1 MEKHQMKQLYQD
13 IDVPKAELKNVI
25 HSAAVRAG
33 KEGAVRRRWGRKVIN
48 GLAVAVALFI
58 LYLSSGLFMPSV
70 NTAMGNIPVAGQIYS
85 LFQDKAGSALFKSNL
100 VTKLNEKAESR
111 GITVT
116 VKSVYYDSGQLVYN
130 FTVDNLKSDEES
142 ISFQVDYKDPRNM
155 LAEDYDSSDM
165 KKMKDGRYAGQLRL
179 FTDGSKLKDGDK
191 LPLVITQIKDI
202 PGNWRFT
209 LPIKKQKS
217 VSLEG
222 TKAVN
227 VNHGLYRFFDIR
239 AENGT
244 MGSAL
249 LYSIDFQDA
258 AKNDAISID
267 EATDDAGNHY
277 EMTMS
282 NIELGGR
289 KNLPGGGKRIRGQT
303 QFSKPIDPKAK
314 TLFITGNLK
323 SESEPGEI
331 VPLKTKLPVSY
342 ETKHHHVGI
351 TVKKIKQQGRR
362 VIVDYQFT
370 GINYSKAEKDQLIN
384 VGESIG
390 LGNTKKMKTWPS
402 VDEYEKG
409 YYLKGN
415 KAKVTNLKTGEMES
429 VFELDDSSD
438 KDYSLRDFSFDS
450 YALYVNQT
458 VMNLLADDKGITFA
472 VPVRPADGK

>member
-48 GLAVAVALFI
+48 GLAVAAALFI

-70 NTAMGNIPVAGQIYS
+70 NTAMGNIPVAGQIYRV
-85 LFQDKAGSALFKSNL
+85 FQDKAGSALFKSNL

-130 FTVDNLKSDEES
+130 FTVDNLKSDEED
-142 ISFQVDYKDPRNM
+142 IPFEVNYKDSRNI
-155 LAEDYDSSDM
+155 LSLDYDSQGM
-165 KKMKDGRYAGQLRL
+165 KKVKDGQYAGQVCL
-179 FTDGSKLKDGDK
+179 FTDGAKMKDGDK
-191 LPLVITQIKDI
+191 LPLVITKIKDI

-222 TKAVN
+222 MKAVN
-227 VNHGLYRFFDIR
+227 VNGLYRFFDIR

-249 LYSIDFQDA
+249 LYSVDFQNA

-277 EMTMS
+277 EMTLAA
-282 NIELGGR
+282 IELGNR

-314 TLFITGNLK
+314 TLFITGDVK

-342 ETKHHHVGI
+342 KTKHHHVGI
-351 TVKKIKQQGRR
+351 TIKKIKQQGRR

-370 GINYSKAEKDQLIN
+370 GINYSKADKDQLMN

-402 VDEYEKG
+402 LNEYEKG

-458 VMNLLADDKGITFA
+458 AMNLLADDKGITFA

>member
-48 GLAVAVALFI
+48 GLAVAAALFI

-70 NTAMGNIPVAGQIYS
+70 NTAMGNIPVAGQIYRV
-85 LFQDKAGSALFKSNL
+85 FQDKAGSALFKSNL

-142 ISFQVDYKDPRNM
+142 ISFQVDYKDPRNI
-155 LAEDYDSSDM
+155 LSLDYDSQGM
-165 KKMKDGRYAGQLRL
+165 KKVKDGQYGGQLR
-179 FTDGSKLKDGDK
+179 FFADGPKMKDGDK

-227 VNHGLYRFFDIR
+227 VNGLYRFFDIR

-244 MGSAL
+244 TGSAL
-249 LYSIDFQDA
+249 LYSVDFHDA
-258 AKNDAISID
+258 AKNDAISIY
-267 EATDDAGNHY
+267 EASDDAGNHY

-282 NIELGGR
+282 NIELGSR

-314 TLFITGNLK
+314 TLFITGDVK

-331 VPLKTKLPVSY
+331 VPLKTKLPASY

-351 TVKKIKQQGRR
+351 TIKKIKQQGRR

-370 GINYSKAEKDQLIN
+370 GINDSKTDKDQLMN

-390 LGNTKKMKTWPS
+390 LGNTKKMKSWPS
-402 VDEYEKG
+402 LNEYEKG

-415 KAKVTNLKTGEMES
+415 KAKVTNLKTSEMES

-438 KDYSLRDFSFDS
+438 KEYSLRDFLFDS
-450 YALYVNQT
+450 YALYVNRT
-458 VMNLLADDKGITFA
+458 FMNTLAGDGKITFS

>member
-48 GLAVAVALFI
+48 SLAVAAALFI

-70 NTAMGNIPVAGQIYS
+70 NTAMGNIPVAGQIYRV
-85 LFQDKAGSALFKSNL
+85 FQDKAGSALFKSNL

-130 FTVDNLKSDEES
+130 FTVDNLKSDEED
-142 ISFQVDYKDPRNM
+142 IPFEVDYKDSRNI
-155 LAEDYDSSDM
+155 LSLDYDSQGM
-165 KKMKDGRYAGQLRL
+165 KKMKDGQYGGQLR
-179 FTDGSKLKDGDK
+179 FFADGPKMKDGDK
-191 LPLVITQIKDI
+191 LPLVIKQIKDI

-227 VNHGLYRFFDIR
+227 VNGLYRFFDIR

-244 MGSAL
+244 TGSAL
-249 LYSIDFQDA
+249 LYSVDFHDV
-258 AKNDAISID
+258 AKNDAISIY
-267 EATDDAGNHY
+267 EASDDAGNHY

-282 NIELGGR
+282 NIELGSR
-289 KNLPGGGKRIRGQT
+289 KNLPGGGKRVRGQT

-314 TLFITGNLK
+314 TLFITGDVK

-331 VPLKTKLPVSY
+331 VPLKTKLPASY

-351 TVKKIKQQGRR
+351 TIKKIKQQGRR
-362 VIVDYQFT
+362 VIVDYQFS
-370 GINYSKAEKDQLIN
+370 GINLSKADEDQLMN
-384 VGESIG
+384 TGESIG

-402 VDEYEKG
+402 LNEYEKG

-438 KDYSLRDFSFDS
+438 KDYSLRDFSFGS

-458 VMNLLADDKGITFA
+458 VMNSLADDKGITFS

>member
-48 GLAVAVALFI
+48 GLAVAAALFI

-70 NTAMGNIPVAGQIYS
+70 NTAMGNIPVAGQIYRV
-85 LFQDKAGSALFKSNL
+85 FQDKAGSALFKSNL

-130 FTVDNLKSDEES
+130 FTVDNLKSDEED
-142 ISFQVDYKDPRNM
+142 IPFEVDYKDSRNI
-155 LAEDYDSSDM
+155 LSLDYDSQGM
-165 KKMKDGRYAGQLRL
+165 KKMKDGQYGGQLR
-179 FTDGSKLKDGDK
+179 FFADGPKMKDGDK

-227 VNHGLYRFFDIR
+227 VNGLYRFFDIR

-244 MGSAL
+244 TGSAL
-249 LYSIDFQDA
+249 LYSVDFQDA
-258 AKNDAISID
+258 AKNDAISIY
-267 EATDDAGNHY
+267 EASDDAGNHY

-282 NIELGGR
+282 NIELGSR

-314 TLFITGNLK
+314 TLFITGDIK

-342 ETKHHHVGI
+342 KTKHHHVRI
-351 TVKKIKQQGRR
+351 TIKKIKQQGRR
-362 VIVDYQFT
+362 VIVDYQFS
-370 GINYSKAEKDQLIN
+370 GIDVSKTDKDQLIN

-402 VDEYEKG
+402 LNEYKKG

-438 KDYSLRDFSFDS
+438 KEYSLRDFSFDS
-450 YALYVNQT
+450 YALYVNRT
-458 VMNLLADDKGITFA
+458 FMNTLAGDGKITFS
-472 VPVRPADGK
+472 VPVRPAAGK

>member
-48 GLAVAVALFI
+48 SLAVAAALFI

-70 NTAMGNIPVAGQIYS
+70 NTAMGNIPVAGQIYRV
-85 LFQDKAGSALFKSNL
+85 FQDKAGSALFKSNL

-130 FTVDNLKSDEES
+130 FTVDNLKSDEED
-142 ISFQVDYKDPRNM
+142 IPFEVDYKDSRNI
-155 LAEDYDSSDM
+155 LSLDYDSQGM
-165 KKMKDGRYAGQLRL
+165 KKMKDGQYGGQLRL

-191 LPLVITQIKDI
+191 LPLVITKIKDI

-227 VNHGLYRFFDIR
+227 VNGLYRFFDIR

-249 LYSIDFQDA
+249 LYSVDFQDA

-277 EMTMS
+277 EMTLAA
-282 NIELGGR
+282 IELGSR
-289 KNLPGGGKRIRGQT
+289 KNLPGGGKRVRGQT

-314 TLFITGNLK
+314 TLFITGDVK

-331 VPLKTKLPVSY
+331 VPLKTKLPASY

-351 TVKKIKQQGRR
+351 TIKKIKQQVRR
-362 VIVDYQFT
+362 VIVDYQFS
-370 GINYSKAEKDQLIN
+370 GINLSKADEDQLMNI
-384 VGESIG
+384 GETIG

-402 VDEYEKG
+402 INEYEKG

-438 KDYSLRDFSFDS
+438 KEYSLRDFSFES

-458 VMNLLADDKGITFA
+458 AMNILAGDGKITFS
-472 VPVRPADGK
+472 VPVRTADGK

>member
-48 GLAVAVALFI
+48 GLAVAAALFI

-70 NTAMGNIPVAGQIYS
+70 NTAMGNIPVAGQIYRV
-85 LFQDKAGSALFKSNL
+85 FQDKAGSALFKSNL

-130 FTVDNLKSDEES
+130 FTVDNLKSDEED
-142 ISFQVDYKDPRNM
+142 IPFEVDYKDSRNI
-155 LAEDYDSSDM
+155 LSLDYDSQGM
-165 KKMKDGRYAGQLRL
+165 KKMKDGQYGGQLR
-179 FTDGSKLKDGDK
+179 FFADGPKMKDGDK
-191 LPLVITQIKDI
+191 LPLVIKQIKDI

-227 VNHGLYRFFDIR
+227 VNGLYRFFDIR

-244 MGSAL
+244 TGSAL
-249 LYSIDFQDA
+249 LYSVDFHDV
-258 AKNDAISID
+258 AKNDAISIY
-267 EATDDAGNHY
+267 EASDDAGNHY

-282 NIELGGR
+282 NIELGSR
-289 KNLPGGGKRIRGQT
+289 KNLPGGGKRVRGQT

-314 TLFITGNLK
+314 TLFITGDVK

-331 VPLKTKLPVSY
+331 VPLKTKLPASY

-351 TVKKIKQQGRR
+351 TIKKIKQQGRR
-362 VIVDYQFT
+362 VIVDYQFS
-370 GINYSKAEKDQLIN
+370 GINLSKADEDQLMN
-384 VGESIG
+384 TGESIG

-402 VDEYEKG
+402 LNEYEKG

-450 YALYVNQT
+450 YALYVNRT
-458 VMNLLADDKGITFA
+458 FMNTLAGDGKITFS

>member
-13 IDVPKAELKNVI
+13 IDVPKAELRNVI

-48 GLAVAVALFI
+48 GLAVAAALFI

-70 NTAMGNIPVAGQIYS
+70 NTAMGNIPVAGQIYRV
-85 LFQDKAGSALFKSNL
+85 FQDKAGSALFKSNL

-130 FTVDNLKSDEES
+130 FTVDNLKSDEED
-142 ISFQVDYKDPRNM
+142 IPFEVDYKDSRNI
-155 LAEDYDSSDM
+155 LSLDYDSQGM
-165 KKMKDGRYAGQLRL
+165 KKVKDGQYGGQLR
-179 FTDGSKLKDGDK
+179 FFADGSKLKDGDK

-217 VSLEG
+217 VSLVG

-244 MGSAL
+244 TGSAL
-249 LYSIDFQDA
+249 LYSVDFSDA
-258 AKNDAISID
+258 AKNDTISID

-277 EMTMS
+277 GTTAS
-282 NIELGGR
+282 AIELGSR
-289 KNLPGGGKRIRGQT
+289 NNLPGGGKRARGQS

-342 ETKHHHVGI
+342 KTKHHHVGI
-351 TVKKIKQQGRR
+351 TIKKIKQQGRR

-370 GINYSKAEKDQLIN
+370 GINDSKADEDQLMNI
-384 VGESIG
+384 GESIG

-402 VDEYEKG
+402 LNEYEKG

-429 VFELDDSSD
+429 VFELDDSSN

-450 YALYVNQT
+450 YALYVNRT
-458 VMNLLADDKGITFA
+458 FMNILAGDGKITFS

>member
-48 GLAVAVALFI
+48 GLAVAAALFI
-58 LYLSSGLFMPSV
+58 LYLSSGLFIPSV
-70 NTAMGNIPVAGQIYS
+70 NTAMGNIPVAGQIYRV
-85 LFQDKAGSALFKSNL
+85 FQDKAGSALFKSNL

-130 FTVDNLKSDEES
+130 FTVDNLKSDEED
-142 ISFQVDYKDPRNM
+142 IPFEVDYKDIRNI
-155 LAEDYDSSDM
+155 LSLDYDSQGM
-165 KKMKDGRYAGQLRL
+165 KKMKDGQYGGKLR
-179 FTDGSKLKDGDK
+179 FFADGPKMKDGDK

-227 VNHGLYRFFDIR
+227 VNGLYRFFDIR

-249 LYSIDFQDA
+249 LYSVDFQDA

-282 NIELGGR
+282 NIELGSR

-331 VPLKTKLPVSY
+331 VPLKTKLPASY
-342 ETKHHHVGI
+342 KTKHHHVGI
-351 TVKKIKQQGRR
+351 TIKKIKQQGRR

-370 GINYSKAEKDQLIN
+370 GINDSKTDKDQLIN

-402 VDEYEKG
+402 LNEYEKG

-429 VFELDDSSD
+429 VFELDDSTN

-458 VMNLLADDKGITFA
+458 VMNLLADDSGITFS
-472 VPVRPADGK
+472 VPVWPADGK

>member
-13 IDVPKAELKNVI
+13 IDVPKDELKNVI
-25 HSAAVRAG
+25 HSAVVRAG

-48 GLAVAVALFI
+48 GLAVAAALFI

-70 NTAMGNIPVAGQIYS
+70 NTAMGNIPVAGQIYRV
-85 LFQDKAGSALFKSNL
+85 FQDKAGSALFKSNL

-130 FTVDNLKSDEES
+130 FTVDNLKSDEED
-142 ISFQVDYKDPRNM
+142 IPFEVDYKDSRNI
-155 LAEDYDSSDM
+155 LSLDYDSQGM
-165 KKMKDGRYAGQLRL
+165 KKVKDGQYGGQLR
-179 FTDGSKLKDGDK
+179 FFADGPKMKDGDK

-227 VNHGLYRFFDIR
+227 VNGLYRFFDIR

-244 MGSAL
+244 TGSAL
-249 LYSIDFQDA
+249 LYSVDFQNA

-277 EMTMS
+277 EMTLAA
-282 NIELGGR
+282 IELGNR

-314 TLFITGNLK
+314 TLFITGDVK

-342 ETKHHHVGI
+342 KTKHHHVGI

-370 GINYSKAEKDQLIN
+370 GINYSKADKDQLMN

-402 VDEYEKG
+402 LNEYEKG

-438 KDYSLRDFSFDS
+438 KDYSLCDFSFDS

-458 VMNLLADDKGITFA
+458 AMNLLADDKGITFA

>member
-48 GLAVAVALFI
+48 GLAVAAALFI

-70 NTAMGNIPVAGQIYS
+70 NTAMGNIPVAGQIYRV
-85 LFQDKAGSALFKSNL
+85 FQDKAGSALFKSNL

-130 FTVDNLKSDEES
+130 FTVDNLKSNEED
-142 ISFQVDYKDPRNM
+142 IPFEVDYKDSRNI
-155 LAEDYDSSDM
+155 LSLDYDSQGM
-165 KKMKDGRYAGQLRL
+165 KKVKDGQYGGQLR
-179 FTDGSKLKDGDK
+179 FFADGPKMKDGDK

-227 VNHGLYRFFDIR
+227 VNGLYRFFDIR

-244 MGSAL
+244 TGSAL
-249 LYSIDFQDA
+249 LYSVDFQNA

-267 EATDDAGNHY
+267 EASDDAGNHY

-282 NIELGGR
+282 NIELGSR

-314 TLFITGNLK
+314 TLFITGDIK

-342 ETKHHHVGI
+342 KTKHHHVGI
-351 TVKKIKQQGRR
+351 TIKKIKQQGRR
-362 VIVDYQFT
+362 VIVDYQFS
-370 GINYSKAEKDQLIN
+370 GIDVSKTDKDQLMN

-390 LGNTKKMKTWPS
+390 LGNTKKMKTWS
-402 VDEYEKG
+402 SLNEYEKG

-450 YALYVNQT
+450 YALYVNRT
-458 VMNLLADDKGITFA
+458 FMNTLAGDGKITFA

>member
-48 GLAVAVALFI
+48 GLAVAAALFI

-70 NTAMGNIPVAGQIYS
+70 NTAMGNIPVAGQIYRV
-85 LFQDKAGSALFKSNL
+85 FQDKAGSALFKSNL

-130 FTVDNLKSDEES
+130 FTVDNLKSDEED
-142 ISFQVDYKDPRNM
+142 IPFEVDYKDSRNI
-155 LAEDYDSSDM
+155 LSLDYDSQGM
-165 KKMKDGRYAGQLRL
+165 KKMKDGRYAGQVRL
-179 FTDGSKLKDGDK
+179 FTDGAKMKDGDK
-191 LPLVITQIKDI
+191 LPLVITKIKDI

-227 VNHGLYRFFDIR
+227 VNGLYRFFDIR

-244 MGSAL
+244 TGSAL
-249 LYSIDFQDA
+249 LYSVDFQNA
-258 AKNDAISID
+258 AENDAISID

-277 EMTMS
+277 EMTLAA
-282 NIELGGR
+282 IELGNR

-314 TLFITGNLK
+314 TLFITGDIK
-323 SESEPGEI
+323 TESEPGEI

-351 TVKKIKQQGRR
+351 TIKKIKQQGRR
-362 VIVDYQFT
+362 VIVDYQFS
-370 GINYSKAEKDQLIN
+370 GIDVSKTDEDQLMNI
-384 VGESIG
+384 GESIG
-390 LGNTKKMKTWPS
+390 LGNTKK
-402 VDEYEKG
+402 
-409 YYLKGN
+409 
-415 KAKVTNLKTGEMES
+415 
-429 VFELDDSSD
+429 
-438 KDYSLRDFSFDS
+438 
-450 YALYVNQT
+450 
-458 VMNLLADDKGITFA
+458 
-472 VPVRPADGK
+472 

>member
-1 MEKHQMKQLYQD
+1 MKQLYQD

-48 GLAVAVALFI
+48 GLAVAAALFI
-58 LYLSSGLFMPSV
+58 LYLSSGLFIPSV
-70 NTAMGNIPVAGQIYS
+70 NTAMGNIPVAGQIYRV
-85 LFQDKAGSALFKSNL
+85 FQDKAGSALFKSNL

-130 FTVDNLKSDEES
+130 FTVDNLKSDEED
-142 ISFQVDYKDPRNM
+142 IPFEVDYKDIRNI
-155 LAEDYDSSDM
+155 LSLDYDSQGM
-165 KKMKDGRYAGQLRL
+165 KKMKDGQYGGQLR
-179 FTDGSKLKDGDK
+179 FFADGPKMKDGDK

-227 VNHGLYRFFDIR
+227 VNGLYRFFDIR

-249 LYSIDFQDA
+249 LYSVDFQDA

-282 NIELGGR
+282 NIELGSR

-331 VPLKTKLPVSY
+331 VPLKTKLPASY
-342 ETKHHHVGI
+342 KTKHHHVGI
-351 TVKKIKQQGRR
+351 TIKKIKQQGRR

-370 GINYSKAEKDQLIN
+370 GINDSKTDKDQLIN

-402 VDEYEKG
+402 LNEYEKG

-429 VFELDDSSD
+429 VFELDDSTN

-458 VMNLLADDKGITFA
+458 VMNLLADDSGITFS
-472 VPVRPADGK
+472 VPVWPADGK

>member
-48 GLAVAVALFI
+48 GLAVAAALFI

-70 NTAMGNIPVAGQIYS
+70 NTAMGNIPVAGQIYRV
-85 LFQDKAGSALFKSNL
+85 FQDKAGSALYKSNL

-130 FTVDNLKSDEES
+130 FTVDNLKSDEED
-142 ISFQVDYKDPRNM
+142 IPFEVDYKDSRNI
-155 LAEDYDSSDM
+155 LSLDYDSQGM
-165 KKMKDGRYAGQLRL
+165 KKIKDGRYAGQLRL

-191 LPLVITQIKDI
+191 LPLVITKIKDI

-227 VNHGLYRFFDIR
+227 VNGLYRFFDIR

-244 MGSAL
+244 TGSAL
-249 LYSIDFQDA
+249 LYSVDFQNA

-277 EMTMS
+277 EMTLAA
-282 NIELGGR
+282 IELGNR
-289 KNLPGGGKRIRGQT
+289 KNLPGGGKRVRGQT

-314 TLFITGNLK
+314 TLFITGDVK

-331 VPLKTKLPVSY
+331 VPLKTKLPASY

-351 TVKKIKQQGRR
+351 TIKKIKQQGRR

-370 GINYSKAEKDQLIN
+370 GINYSKADEDQLMNI
-384 VGESIG
+384 GESIG

-402 VDEYEKG
+402 LNEYEKG

-438 KDYSLRDFSFDS
+438 KEYSLRDFSFDS
-450 YALYVNQT
+450 YALYVNRT
-458 VMNLLADDKGITFA
+458 FMNTLAGDGKITFS

>member
-48 GLAVAVALFI
+48 GLAVAAALFI

-70 NTAMGNIPVAGQIYS
+70 NTAMGNIPVAGQIYRV
-85 LFQDKAGSALFKSNL
+85 FQDKAGSALFKSNL

-130 FTVDNLKSDEES
+130 FTVDNLKSDEED
-142 ISFQVDYKDPRNM
+142 IPFEVDYKDSRNI
-155 LAEDYDSSDM
+155 LSLDYDSQGM
-165 KKMKDGRYAGQLRL
+165 KKMKDGQYGGQFRL
-179 FTDGSKLKDGDK
+179 FTDGSKLKDDDK
-191 LPLVITQIKDI
+191 LPLVITKIKDI

-227 VNHGLYRFFDIR
+227 VNGLYRFFDIR
-239 AENGT
+239 AESGT

-249 LYSIDFQDA
+249 LYSVDFHDA

-267 EATDDAGNHY
+267 EASDDAGNHY

-282 NIELGGR
+282 NIELGSR

-314 TLFITGNLK
+314 TLFITGDIK

-342 ETKHHHVGI
+342 KTKHHHVGI
-351 TVKKIKQQGRR
+351 TIKKIKQQGRR
-362 VIVDYQFT
+362 VIVDYQFS
-370 GINYSKAEKDQLIN
+370 GIDVSKTDKDQLMN

-402 VDEYEKG
+402 LNEYEKG

-458 VMNLLADDKGITFA
+458 VMNSLADDKGITFS
-472 VPVRPADGK
+472 VPVRPADEK

>member
-48 GLAVAVALFI
+48 GLAVAAALFI

-70 NTAMGNIPVAGQIYS
+70 NTAMGNIPVAGQIYRV
-85 LFQDKAGSALFKSNL
+85 FQDKAGSALFKSNL

-130 FTVDNLKSDEES
+130 FTVDNLKSDEED
-142 ISFQVDYKDPRNM
+142 IPFEVDYKDSRNI
-155 LAEDYDSSDM
+155 LSLDYDSQGM
-165 KKMKDGRYAGQLRL
+165 KKMKDGQYGGQLR
-179 FTDGSKLKDGDK
+179 FFADGPKMKDGDK

-227 VNHGLYRFFDIR
+227 VNGLYRFFDIR

-244 MGSAL
+244 TGSAL
-249 LYSIDFQDA
+249 LYSVDFQNA
-258 AKNDAISID
+258 AKNDAISIY

-282 NIELGGR
+282 NIELGSR

-314 TLFITGNLK
+314 TLFITGDIK
-323 SESEPGEI
+323 TESEPGEI

-351 TVKKIKQQGRR
+351 TIKKIKQQGRR
-362 VIVDYQFT
+362 VIVDYQFS
-370 GINYSKAEKDQLIN
+370 GIDVSKTDEDQLMNI
-384 VGESIG
+384 GESIG

-402 VDEYEKG
+402 LNEYEKG

-438 KDYSLRDFSFDS
+438 KEYSLRDFSFDS
-450 YALYVNQT
+450 YALYVNRT
-458 VMNLLADDKGITFA
+458 FMNTLAGDGKITFS

>member
-70 NTAMGNIPVAGQIYS
+70 NTAMGNIPVAGQIYRV
-85 LFQDKAGSALFKSNL
+85 FQDKAGSALFKSNL

-130 FTVDNLKSDEES
+130 FTVDNLKSDEED
-142 ISFQVDYKDPRNM
+142 IPFEVDYKDSRNI
-155 LAEDYDSSDM
+155 LSLDYDSQGM
-165 KKMKDGRYAGQLRL
+165 KKMKDGQYGGQLR
-179 FTDGSKLKDGDK
+179 FFADGPKMKDGDK
-191 LPLVITQIKDI
+191 LPLVIKQIKDI

-227 VNHGLYRFFDIR
+227 VNGLYRFFDIR

-244 MGSAL
+244 TGSAL
-249 LYSIDFQDA
+249 LYSVDFHDV
-258 AKNDAISID
+258 AKNDAISIY
-267 EATDDAGNHY
+267 EASDDAGNHY

-282 NIELGGR
+282 NIELGSR
-289 KNLPGGGKRIRGQT
+289 KNLPGGGKRVRGQT

-314 TLFITGNLK
+314 TLFITGDVK

-331 VPLKTKLPVSY
+331 VPLKTKLPASY

-351 TVKKIKQQGRR
+351 TIKKIKQQGRR
-362 VIVDYQFT
+362 VIVDYQFS
-370 GINYSKAEKDQLIN
+370 GINLSKADEDQLMN
-384 VGESIG
+384 TGESIG

-402 VDEYEKG
+402 LNEYEKG

-438 KDYSLRDFSFDS
+438 KDYSLRDFSFGS

-458 VMNLLADDKGITFA
+458 VMNSLADDKGITFS

>member
-48 GLAVAVALFI
+48 GLAVAAALFI

-130 FTVDNLKSDEES
+130 FTVDNLKSNEED
-142 ISFQVDYKDPRNM
+142 IPFEVDYKDSRNI
-155 LAEDYDSSDM
+155 LSLDYDSQGM
-165 KKMKDGRYAGQLRL
+165 KKVKDGQYGGQLR
-179 FTDGSKLKDGDK
+179 FFADGPKMKDGDK

-227 VNHGLYRFFDIR
+227 VNGLYRFFDIR

-244 MGSAL
+244 TGSAF
-249 LYSIDFQDA
+249 LYSVDFQNA
-258 AKNDAISID
+258 AKMMPSRF
-267 EATDDAGNHY
+267 TRHQ
-277 EMTMS
+277 MM
-282 NIELGGR
+282 
-289 KNLPGGGKRIRGQT
+289 P
-303 QFSKPIDPKAK
+303 
-314 TLFITGNLK
+314 
-323 SESEPGEI
+323 
-331 VPLKTKLPVSY
+331 
-342 ETKHHHVGI
+342 ETI
-351 TVKKIKQQGRR
+351 
-362 VIVDYQFT
+362 
-370 GINYSKAEKDQLIN
+370 
-384 VGESIG
+384 
-390 LGNTKKMKTWPS
+390 MK
-402 VDEYEKG
+402 
-409 YYLKGN
+409 
-415 KAKVTNLKTGEMES
+415 
-429 VFELDDSSD
+429 
-438 KDYSLRDFSFDS
+438 
-450 YALYVNQT
+450 
-458 VMNLLADDKGITFA
+458 
-472 VPVRPADGK
+472 

>member
-48 GLAVAVALFI
+48 GLAVAAALFI

-70 NTAMGNIPVAGQIYS
+70 NTAMGNIPVAGQIYRV
-85 LFQDKAGSALFKSNL
+85 FQDKAGSALFKSNL

-130 FTVDNLKSDEES
+130 FTVDNLKSDEED
-142 ISFQVDYKDPRNM
+142 IPFQVDYKDTRNI
-155 LAEDYDSSDM
+155 LSLDYDSQGM
-165 KKMKDGRYAGQLRL
+165 KKMKDGQYGGQFR
-179 FTDGSKLKDGDK
+179 FFADGPKLKDGDK
-191 LPLVITQIKDI
+191 LPLVIKQIKDI

-227 VNHGLYRFFDIR
+227 VNGLYRFFDIR

-244 MGSAL
+244 TGSAL
-249 LYSIDFQDA
+249 LYSVDFQDA
-258 AKNDAISID
+258 AKNDAISIR

-277 EMTMS
+277 EMMMAA
-282 NIELGGR
+282 IELGSR
-289 KNLPGGGKRIRGQT
+289 KNLPGGGKRVRGQT

-314 TLFITGNLK
+314 TLFITGDVK

-331 VPLKTKLPVSY
+331 VPLKTKLPASY

-351 TVKKIKQQGRR
+351 TIKKIKQQGRR
-362 VIVDYQFT
+362 VIVDYQFS
-370 GINYSKAEKDQLIN
+370 GIDVSKTDKDQLMN

-402 VDEYEKG
+402 LNEYEKG

-438 KDYSLRDFSFDS
+438 KEYSLRDFSFGS

-458 VMNLLADDKGITFA
+458 VMNLLADDKGITFS

>member
-48 GLAVAVALFI
+48 GLAVAAALFI

-130 FTVDNLKSDEES
+130 FTVDNLKSDEED
-142 ISFQVDYKDPRNM
+142 IPFEVNYKDSRNI
-155 LAEDYDSSDM
+155 LSLDYDSQGM
-165 KKMKDGRYAGQLRL
+165 KKVKDGQYAGQVRL
-179 FTDGSKLKDGDK
+179 FTDGAKMKDGDK
-191 LPLVITQIKDI
+191 LPLVITKIKDI

-227 VNHGLYRFFDIR
+227 VNGLYRFFDIR

-249 LYSIDFQDA
+249 LYSVDFQNA

-277 EMTMS
+277 EMTLAA
-282 NIELGGR
+282 IELGNR

-314 TLFITGNLK
+314 TLFITGDVK

-331 VPLKTKLPVSY
+331 VPLKTKLPASY

-351 TVKKIKQQGRR
+351 TIKKIKQQGRR

-370 GINYSKAEKDQLIN
+370 GINYSKVDEAQLMNI
-384 VGESIG
+384 GESIG

-402 VDEYEKG
+402 LNEYKKG

-438 KDYSLRDFSFDS
+438 KEYSLRDFSFDS
-450 YALYVNQT
+450 YALYVNRT
-458 VMNLLADDKGITFA
+458 FMNTLAGDGKITFS
-472 VPVRPADGK
+472 VPVRPAAGK

>member
-48 GLAVAVALFI
+48 GLAVAAALFI

-70 NTAMGNIPVAGQIYS
+70 NTAMGNIPVAGQIYRV
-85 LFQDKAGSALFKSNL
+85 FQDKAGSALFKSNL

-130 FTVDNLKSDEES
+130 FTVDNLKSDEED
-142 ISFQVDYKDPRNM
+142 IPFEVDYKDSRNI
-155 LAEDYDSSDM
+155 LSLDYDSQGM
-165 KKMKDGRYAGQLRL
+165 KKMKDGRYAGQVRL
-179 FTDGSKLKDGDK
+179 FTDGAKMKDGDK
-191 LPLVITQIKDI
+191 LPLVITKIKDI

-227 VNHGLYRFFDIR
+227 VNGLYRFFDIR

-244 MGSAL
+244 TGSAL
-249 LYSIDFQDA
+249 LYSVDFQNA
-258 AKNDAISID
+258 AENDAISID

-277 EMTMS
+277 EMTLAA
-282 NIELGGR
+282 IELGNR

-314 TLFITGNLK
+314 TLFITGDIK
-323 SESEPGEI
+323 TESEPGEI

-351 TVKKIKQQGRR
+351 TIKKIKQQGRR
-362 VIVDYQFT
+362 VIVDYQFS
-370 GINYSKAEKDQLIN
+370 GIDVSKTDEDQLMNI
-384 VGESIG
+384 GESIG

-402 VDEYEKG
+402 LNEYEKG

-438 KDYSLRDFSFDS
+438 KEYSLRDFSFDS
-450 YALYVNQT
+450 YALYVNRT
-458 VMNLLADDKGITFA
+458 FMNTLAGDGKITFS

>member
-48 GLAVAVALFI
+48 GLAVAAALFI

-70 NTAMGNIPVAGQIYS
+70 NTAMGNIPVAGQIYRV
-85 LFQDKAGSALFKSNL
+85 FQDKAGSALFKSNL

-130 FTVDNLKSDEES
+130 FTVDNLKSDEED
-142 ISFQVDYKDPRNM
+142 IPFEVDYKDSRNI
-155 LAEDYDSSDM
+155 LSLDYDSQGM
-165 KKMKDGRYAGQLRL
+165 KKMKDGRYAGQVRL
-179 FTDGSKLKDGDK
+179 FTDGAKMKDGDK
-191 LPLVITQIKDI
+191 LPLVITKIKDI

-227 VNHGLYRFFDIR
+227 VNGLYRFFDIR

-249 LYSIDFQDA
+249 LYSVDFQNA

-277 EMTMS
+277 EMTLAA
-282 NIELGGR
+282 IELGNR

-314 TLFITGNLK
+314 TLFITGDVK

-342 ETKHHHVGI
+342 KTKHHHVGI
-351 TVKKIKQQGRR
+351 TIKKIKQQGRR

-370 GINYSKAEKDQLIN
+370 GINYSKADEDQLMNI
-384 VGESIG
+384 GESIG

-402 VDEYEKG
+402 LNEYKKG

-438 KDYSLRDFSFDS
+438 KEYSLRDFSFDS
-450 YALYVNQT
+450 YALYVNRT
-458 VMNLLADDKGITFA
+458 FMNTLAGDGKITFS

>member
-48 GLAVAVALFI
+48 GLAVAAALFI

-70 NTAMGNIPVAGQIYS
+70 NTAMGNIPVAGQIYRV
-85 LFQDKAGSALFKSNL
+85 FQDKAGSALFKSNL

-130 FTVDNLKSDEES
+130 FTVDNLKSDEED
-142 ISFQVDYKDPRNM
+142 IPFEVDYKDSRNI
-155 LAEDYDSSDM
+155 LSEDYDSQGM
-165 KKMKDGRYAGQLRL
+165 KKMKDGQYGGQFRL

-191 LPLVITQIKDI
+191 LPLVITKIKDI

-227 VNHGLYRFFDIR
+227 VNGLYRFFDIR

-249 LYSIDFQDA
+249 LYSVDFQDA

-277 EMTMS
+277 EMTMAA
-282 NIELGGR
+282 IELGSR
-289 KNLPGGGKRIRGQT
+289 KNLPGGGKRVRGQT

-314 TLFITGNLK
+314 TLFITGDVK

-342 ETKHHHVGI
+342 KTKHHHVGI
-351 TVKKIKQQGRR
+351 TIKKIKQQGRR
-362 VIVDYQFT
+362 VIVDYQFS
-370 GINYSKAEKDQLIN
+370 GIDVSKTDKDQLMN

-402 VDEYEKG
+402 LHEYEKG

-438 KDYSLRDFSFDS
+438 KDHSLRDFSFGS

-458 VMNLLADDKGITFA
+458 VMNSLADDKGITFA

>member
-13 IDVPKAELKNVI
+13 IDVPKAELKNEI

-48 GLAVAVALFI
+48 GLAVAAALFI

-70 NTAMGNIPVAGQIYS
+70 NTAMGNIPVAGQIYRV
-85 LFQDKAGSALFKSNL
+85 FQDKAGSALFKSNL

-130 FTVDNLKSDEES
+130 FTVDNLKSDEED
-142 ISFQVDYKDPRNM
+142 IPFEVDYKDSRNI
-155 LAEDYDSSDM
+155 LSLDYDSQGM
-165 KKMKDGRYAGQLRL
+165 KKVKDGQYGGQLR
-179 FTDGSKLKDGDK
+179 FFADGSKLKDGDK

-209 LPIKKQKS
+209 LPVKKQKS

-227 VNHGLYRFFDIR
+227 VNGLYRFFDIR

-249 LYSIDFQDA
+249 LYSVDFQDA

-267 EATDDAGNHY
+267 EVTDDTGNHY

-282 NIELGGR
+282 NIELGSR

-314 TLFITGNLK
+314 TLFITGDVK

-331 VPLKTKLPVSY
+331 VPLKTKLPASY
-342 ETKHHHVGI
+342 KTKHHHVGI
-351 TVKKIKQQGRR
+351 TIKKIKQQGRR

-370 GINYSKAEKDQLIN
+370 GINDSKTDKDQLMN

-402 VDEYEKG
+402 LNEYEKG

-429 VFELDDSSD
+429 VFELDDSTN

>member
-48 GLAVAVALFI
+48 GLAVAAALFI
-58 LYLSSGLFMPSV
+58 LYLSSGLFIPSV
-70 NTAMGNIPVAGQIYS
+70 NTAMGNIPVAGQIYRV
-85 LFQDKAGSALFKSNL
+85 FQDKAGSALFKSNL

-130 FTVDNLKSDEES
+130 FTVDNLKSDEED
-142 ISFQVDYKDPRNM
+142 IPFEVDYKDIRNI
-155 LAEDYDSSDM
+155 LSLDYDSQGM
-165 KKMKDGRYAGQLRL
+165 KKMKDGQYGGQLR
-179 FTDGSKLKDGDK
+179 FFADGPKMKDGDK

-227 VNHGLYRFFDIR
+227 VNGLYRFFDIR

-249 LYSIDFQDA
+249 LYSVDFQDA

-282 NIELGGR
+282 NIELGSR

-331 VPLKTKLPVSY
+331 VPLKTKLPASY
-342 ETKHHHVGI
+342 KTKHHHVGI
-351 TVKKIKQQGRR
+351 TIKKIKQQGRR

-370 GINYSKAEKDQLIN
+370 GINDSKTDKDQLIN

-390 LGNTKKMKTWPS
+390 LGNTKKMKT
-402 VDEYEKG
+402 
-409 YYLKGN
+409 
-415 KAKVTNLKTGEMES
+415 
-429 VFELDDSSD
+429 
-438 KDYSLRDFSFDS
+438 
-450 YALYVNQT
+450 
-458 VMNLLADDKGITFA
+458 
-472 VPVRPADGK
+472 

>member
-48 GLAVAVALFI
+48 GLAVAAALFI

-70 NTAMGNIPVAGQIYS
+70 NTAMGNIPVAGQIYRV
-85 LFQDKAGSALFKSNL
+85 FQDKAGSALFKSNL

-130 FTVDNLKSDEES
+130 FTVDNLKSNEED
-142 ISFQVDYKDPRNM
+142 IPFEVDYKDSRNI
-155 LAEDYDSSDM
+155 LSLDYDSQGM
-165 KKMKDGRYAGQLRL
+165 KKVKDGQYGGQLR
-179 FTDGSKLKDGDK
+179 FFADGPKMKDGDK

-227 VNHGLYRFFDIR
+227 VNGLYRFFDIR

-244 MGSAL
+244 TGSAL
-249 LYSIDFQDA
+249 LYSVDFQNA

-277 EMTMS
+277 EMTLAA
-282 NIELGGR
+282 IELGNR
-289 KNLPGGGKRIRGQT
+289 KNLPGGGKRVRGQT

-314 TLFITGNLK
+314 TLFITGDVK

-342 ETKHHHVGI
+342 KTKHHHVGI
-351 TVKKIKQQGRR
+351 TIKKIKQQGRR

-370 GINYSKAEKDQLIN
+370 GINYSKADKDQLMN

-402 VDEYEKG
+402 LNEYKKG

-450 YALYVNQT
+450 YALYVNRT
-458 VMNLLADDKGITFA
+458 FMNTLAGDGKITFS

>member
-48 GLAVAVALFI
+48 GLAVAAALFI
-58 LYLSSGLFMPSV
+58 LYLSSGLFIPSV
-70 NTAMGNIPVAGQIYS
+70 NTAMGNIPVAGQIYRV
-85 LFQDKAGSALFKSNL
+85 FQDKAGSALFKSNL

-130 FTVDNLKSDEES
+130 FTVDNLKSDEED
-142 ISFQVDYKDPRNM
+142 IPFEVDYKDIRNI
-155 LAEDYDSSDM
+155 LSLDYDSQGM
-165 KKMKDGRYAGQLRL
+165 KKMKDGQYGGQLR
-179 FTDGSKLKDGDK
+179 FFADGPKMKDGDK
-191 LPLVITQIKDI
+191 LPLVITQIKDT

-227 VNHGLYRFFDIR
+227 VNGLYRFFDIR

-249 LYSIDFQDA
+249 LYSVDFQDA

-282 NIELGGR
+282 NIELGSR

-331 VPLKTKLPVSY
+331 VPLKTKLPASY
-342 ETKHHHVGI
+342 KTKHHHVGI
-351 TVKKIKQQGRR
+351 TIKKIKQQGRR

-370 GINYSKAEKDQLIN
+370 GINDSKTDKDQLIN

-402 VDEYEKG
+402 LNEYEKG

-429 VFELDDSSD
+429 VFELDDSTN

-458 VMNLLADDKGITFA
+458 VMNLLADDSGITFS
-472 VPVRPADGK
+472 VPVWPADGK

>member
-48 GLAVAVALFI
+48 GLAVAAALFI

-130 FTVDNLKSDEES
+130 FTVDNLKSNEED
-142 ISFQVDYKDPRNM
+142 IPFEVDYKDSRNI
-155 LAEDYDSSDM
+155 LSLDYDSQGM
-165 KKMKDGRYAGQLRL
+165 KKVKDGQYGGQLR
-179 FTDGSKLKDGDK
+179 FFADGPKMKDGDK

-227 VNHGLYRFFDIR
+227 VNGLYRFFDIR

-244 MGSAL
+244 TGSAL
-249 LYSIDFQDA
+249 LYSVDFQNA

-267 EATDDAGNHY
+267 EASDDAGNHY

-282 NIELGGR
+282 NIELGNR

-314 TLFITGNLK
+314 TLFITGDIK

-331 VPLKTKLPVSY
+331 VPLKTKLPASY

-351 TVKKIKQQGRR
+351 TIKKIKQQGRR

-370 GINYSKAEKDQLIN
+370 GINYSKVDEAQLMNI
-384 VGESIG
+384 GESIG

-402 VDEYEKG
+402 LNEYKKG

-438 KDYSLRDFSFDS
+438 KEYSLRDFSFDS
-450 YALYVNQT
+450 YALYVNRT
-458 VMNLLADDKGITFA
+458 FMNTLAGDGKITFS
-472 VPVRPADGK
+472 VPVRPAAGK

>member
-48 GLAVAVALFI
+48 GLAVAAALFI

-130 FTVDNLKSDEES
+130 FTVDNLKSNEED
-142 ISFQVDYKDPRNM
+142 IPFEVDYKDSRNI
-155 LAEDYDSSDM
+155 LSLDYDSQGM
-165 KKMKDGRYAGQLRL
+165 KKVKDGQYGGQLR
-179 FTDGSKLKDGDK
+179 FFADGPKMKDGDK

-227 VNHGLYRFFDIR
+227 VNGLYRFFDIR

-249 LYSIDFQDA
+249 LYSVDFQNA

-277 EMTMS
+277 EMTLAA
-282 NIELGGR
+282 IELGNR

-314 TLFITGNLK
+314 TLFITGDVK

-342 ETKHHHVGI
+342 KTKHHHVGI
-351 TVKKIKQQGRR
+351 TIKKIKQQGRR

-370 GINYSKAEKDQLIN
+370 GINYSKADEDQLMNI
-384 VGESIG
+384 GESIG

-402 VDEYEKG
+402 LNEYKKG

-438 KDYSLRDFSFDS
+438 KEYSLRDFSFDS
-450 YALYVNQT
+450 YALYVNRT
-458 VMNLLADDKGITFA
+458 FMNTLAGDGKITFS

>member
-48 GLAVAVALFI
+48 GLAVAAALFI

-70 NTAMGNIPVAGQIYS
+70 NTAMGNIPVAGQIYRV
-85 LFQDKAGSALFKSNL
+85 FQDKAGSALFKSNL
-100 VTKLNEKAESR
+100 VTKLNEKADSR

-130 FTVDNLKSDEES
+130 FTVDNLKSDEED
-142 ISFQVDYKDPRNM
+142 IPFEVDYKDSRNI
-155 LAEDYDSSDM
+155 LSLDYDSQGM
-165 KKMKDGRYAGQLRL
+165 KKVKDGQYGGQLR
-179 FTDGSKLKDGDK
+179 FFADGPKMKDGDK

-227 VNHGLYRFFDIR
+227 VNGLYRFFDIR

-249 LYSIDFQDA
+249 LYSVDFQDA

-267 EATDDAGNHY
+267 EASDDAGNHY

-282 NIELGGR
+282 NIELGNR
-289 KNLPGGGKRIRGQT
+289 QNLHGGGKRVRGQT

-331 VPLKTKLPVSY
+331 VPLKTKLPASY
-342 ETKHHHVGI
+342 KTKHHHVGI
-351 TVKKIKQQGRR
+351 TIKKIKQQGRR

-370 GINYSKAEKDQLIN
+370 GINYSKADEDQLMNI
-384 VGESIG
+384 GESIG

-402 VDEYEKG
+402 LNEYEKG

-450 YALYVNQT
+450 YALYVNRT
-458 VMNLLADDKGITFA
+458 FMNILAGDGKITFS

>member
-13 IDVPKAELKNVI
+13 IDVPKAELKSVI
-25 HSAAVRAG
+25 HNAAVRAG
-33 KEGAVRRRWGRKVIN
+33 KEGAVRRRWGRKLIN
-48 GLAVAVALFI
+48 GFAVAAALFF

-70 NTAMGNIPVAGQIYS
+70 NTAMGNIPAAGQIYS
-85 LFQDKAGSALFKSNL
+85 LFQDKAGAALFKSNL

-130 FTVDNLKSDEES
+130 FIVDNLKSDEGS
-142 ISFQVDYKDPRNM
+142 IPFQVNYKDTRNI
-155 LAEDYDSSDM
+155 LSEDYDRTDM
-165 KKMKDGRYAGQLRL
+165 KKMKDGRYGGQFRL

-191 LPLVITQIKDI
+191 LPLVITKIKDI

-227 VNHGLYRFFDIR
+227 VNNGLYRFFDIR

-249 LYSIDFQDA
+249 LYSVDFHDA
-258 AKNDAISID
+258 AKNDAILIY

-277 EMTMS
+277 EMTAS
-282 NIELGGR
+282 NIELGSR
-289 KNLPGGGKRIRGQT
+289 KNLPGGGKRVRGQT
-303 QFSKPIDPKAK
+303 QFSKPIDPKVK

-331 VPLKTKLPVSY
+331 VPLKTKLPASY

-351 TVKKIKQQGRR
+351 TIKKIKQQGRR
-362 VIVDYQFT
+362 VIVNYQFS
-370 GINYSKAEKDQLIN
+370 GINVSKTDEDQLMN

-390 LGNTKKMKTWPS
+390 LGDTKKMKTWSS
-402 VDEYEKG
+402 VDKYEKG

-429 VFELDDSSD
+429 IFELDDSSD
-438 KDYSLRDFSFDS
+438 NDYSLRDFSFDS

-458 VMNLLADDKGITFA
+458 AMNILAGDGKITFA
-472 VPVRPADGK
+472 VPVRPVDGK

>member
-48 GLAVAVALFI
+48 GLAVAAALFI

-70 NTAMGNIPVAGQIYS
+70 NTAMGNIPVAGQIYRV
-85 LFQDKAGSALFKSNL
+85 FQDKAGAALFKSNL

-142 ISFQVDYKDPRNM
+142 ISFQVDYKDPRNI
-155 LAEDYDSSDM
+155 LSLDYDSQGM
-165 KKMKDGRYAGQLRL
+165 KKVKDGQYGWQLR
-179 FTDGSKLKDGDK
+179 FFADGPKMKDGDK

-227 VNHGLYRFFDIR
+227 VNGLYRFFDIR
-239 AENGT
+239 AENGM

-249 LYSIDFQDA
+249 LYSVDFQDA

-267 EATDDAGNHY
+267 EASDDAGNHY

-282 NIELGGR
+282 NIELGNR
-289 KNLPGGGKRIRGQT
+289 KNLPGGGKRVRGQT

-331 VPLKTKLPVSY
+331 VPLKTKLPASY
-342 ETKHHHVGI
+342 KTKHHHVGI
-351 TVKKIKQQGRR
+351 TIKKIKQQGRR

-370 GINYSKAEKDQLIN
+370 GINDSKTDKDQLMN

-402 VDEYEKG
+402 LNEYEKG

-429 VFELDDSSD
+429 VFELDDSTN

>member
-48 GLAVAVALFI
+48 GLAVAAALFI
-58 LYLSSGLFMPSV
+58 LYLTSGLFMPSV
-70 NTAMGNIPVAGQIYS
+70 NTAMGNIPVAGQIYRV
-85 LFQDKAGSALFKSNL
+85 FQDKAGSALFKSNL

-130 FTVDNLKSDEES
+130 FTVDNLKSDEED
-142 ISFQVDYKDPRNM
+142 IPFEVDYKDSRNI
-155 LAEDYDSSDM
+155 LSLDYDSQGM
-165 KKMKDGRYAGQLRL
+165 KKMKDGQYGGQLR
-179 FTDGSKLKDGDK
+179 FFADGPKMKDGDQ

-227 VNHGLYRFFDIR
+227 VNGLYRFFDIR

-249 LYSIDFQDA
+249 LYSVDFHDA

-277 EMTMS
+277 EMKAS

-351 TVKKIKQQGRR
+351 TIKKIKQQGRR

-370 GINYSKAEKDQLIN
+370 GINDSKTDKNQLMNI
-384 VGESIG
+384 GESIG

-402 VDEYEKG
+402 LNEYEKG

-458 VMNLLADDKGITFA
+458 VMNLLADDSGITFA